1 MGTELNGKT
10 LGILG
15 LGRIGREVATRMQ
28 SFGMKVRG
36 LQAPLWTLDLSEAA
50 LEERA
55 RLEGRSVHGSLGLLI
70 KQAVKS
76 GRKGSLTQKLRV
88 LNTVPQLLGISSP
101 ESYWASKCSSVIR
114 IFSHHTTGPPG
125 FAVSPI

>member
-36 LQAPLWTLDLSEAA
+36 FQAPLWTLDLSEAA

-55 RLEGRSVHGSLGLLI
+55 RLEGRSEHGSLGLFYQTSS
-70 KQAVKS
+70 KV
-76 GRKGSLTQKLRV
+76 REE
-88 LNTVPQLLGISSP
+88 GITDL
-101 ESYWASKCSSVIR
+101 YWDI
-114 IFSHHTTGPPG
+114 
-125 FAVSPI
+125 